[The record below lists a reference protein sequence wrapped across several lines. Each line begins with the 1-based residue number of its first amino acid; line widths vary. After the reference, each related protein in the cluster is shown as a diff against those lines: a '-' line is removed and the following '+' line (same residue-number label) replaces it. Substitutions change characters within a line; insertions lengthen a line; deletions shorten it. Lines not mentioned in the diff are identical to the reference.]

1 MKSSA
6 SMFWAVSRSPGLH
19 SPEGREHL
27 VQVAATIGRL
37 RGLTV
42 SGDFAYFVD
51 VAHFTAG
58 PPLPGPLPS
67 AGPRAKNTSV
77 PRGAAWL
84 RPGRNPCVPET
95 DRLGKHEASDQA
107 FSGRS

>member
-1 MKSSA
+1 M
-6 SMFWAVSRSPGLH
+6 SRSPGLH

-37 RGLTV
+37 RGLTA

-58 PPLPGPLPS
+58 PPLPGPS
-67 AGPRAKNTSV
+67 ALCWTESEEHVRSSW
-77 PRGAAWL
+77 R
-84 RPGRNPCVPET
+84 
-95 DRLGKHEASDQA
+95 RLVEA
-107 FSGRS
+107 R